1 MLARNGLLGLVDDVN
16 NTNPVVVAVT
26 FDGGK
31 ISRFFFHVT
40 GGFKQV
46 DPRCKDPRTGALLF
60 SCSGNENV
68 QSHVHCFPLKVC
80 FSKDTKHLY
89 RLEFEDFF
97 AFLKAYEL
105 EDNWSRGYRQFKK
118 ISVLLLHGNERHIDY
133 PTAKGEVFPWK
144 SLPAAQVL
152 SSYNAGSRNNGW
164 LG

>member
-105 EDNWSRGYRQFKK
+105 EKGGRIKFA
-118 ISVLLLHGNERHIDY
+118 Y
-133 PTAKGEVFPWK
+133 P
-144 SLPAAQVL
+144 QDI
-152 SSYNAGSRNNGW
+152 
-164 LG
+164 